1 MAVDAEEDDVVAAV
15 CLQIFREVGTVEGWN
30 DVVAGVVAGGAAGDA
45 LVDSVF
51 AVEGVSVEV
60 VEVRVEVGVAAFWVE
75 F

>member
-15 CLQIFREVGTVEGWN
+15 CLQIFWEVGTVKGGD
-30 DVVAGVVAGGAAGDA
+30 DVVAGIVAGGAARDA

-51 AVEGVSVEV
+51 AVEGVGVEV